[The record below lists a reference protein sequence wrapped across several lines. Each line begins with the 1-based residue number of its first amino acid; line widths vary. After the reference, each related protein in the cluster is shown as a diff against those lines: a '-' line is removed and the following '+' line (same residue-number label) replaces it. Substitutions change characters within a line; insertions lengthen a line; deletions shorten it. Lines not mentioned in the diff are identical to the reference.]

1 MKTLLTLTATLSTAV
16 LITACTTASAEAPAK
31 KPRTIVVWSEGTA
44 PANIYPKDINAAI
57 VEGLKADK
65 RFENDIVIAASINDP
80 DQGINDELLA
90 KTDVLLWWGHKK
102 HGLVSTN
109 LTAKIKQRWMDGK
122 MGFIGLHSAHFAK
135 PNKALM
141 GTACSFSLYKADTTT
156 TKVTVTDKTHP
167 IAKDVPETFTVEN
180 HERYGD
186 PYIVP
191 EGYQCMFEGLS
202 TIKKDGKT
210 DNAKMGFAWESVNGS
225 KSRFFYFQLGHE
237 TNPIYFDP
245 NVRTILANA
254 TEWVMPK

>member
-1 MKTLLTLTATLSTAV
+1 MKQLVALAATVSASMMLTAYAATPAD
-16 LITACTTASAEAPAK
+16 APK

-44 PANIYPKDINAAI
+44 PKNVYPNDINAAI

-65 RFENDIVIAASINDP
+65 RFEKDTIIAASINDP

-102 HGLVSTN
+102 HGQVTDALA
-109 LTAKIKQRWMDGK
+109 AKIKQRWMDGK

-141 GTACSFSLYKADTTT
+141 GTACSFSCYKGDSTT
-156 TKVTVTDKTHP
+156 TKVTITDKSHP
-167 IAKDVPETFTVEN
+167 IAEGVAETFTVEN
-180 HERYGD
+180 AERYGD

-191 EGYQCMFEGLS
+191 EGYKSMFDGLS
-202 TIKKDGKT
+202 ALKDGKT
-210 DNAKMGFAWESVNGS
+210 DNAKMGYAWESVNGS

-237 TNPIYFDP
+237 TNPIYFDT
-245 NVRTILANA
+245 NVRKIIANA
-254 TEWVMPK
+254 TLWVMPK

>member
-1 MKTLLTLTATLSTAV
+1 MKQLVALAATVSASMMLTTYAATPAD
-16 LITACTTASAEAPAK
+16 APK

-44 PANIYPKDINAAI
+44 PKNVYPNDINAAI

-65 RFENDIVIAASINDP
+65 RFEKDTIIAASINDP

-102 HGLVSTN
+102 HGQVSDA
-109 LTAKIKQRWMDGK
+109 LPAKIKQRWMDGK

-141 GTACSFSLYKADTTT
+141 GTACSFSCYKGDSTT
-156 TKVTVTDKTHP
+156 TKVTITDKKHP
-167 IAKDVPETFTVEN
+167 IAEGVAETFTVEN
-180 HERYGD
+180 GERYGD

-191 EGYQCMFEGLS
+191 EGYTCMFEGLS
-202 TIKKDGKT
+202 TLKDGKT

-237 TNPIYFDP
+237 TNPIYFDT
-245 NVRTILANA
+245 NIRKIIANA
-254 TEWVMPK
+254 TLWVMPK

>member
-1 MKTLLTLTATLSTAV
+1 MNTLFAITATISASMMLTACVTAQ
-16 LITACTTASAEAPAK
+16 TETPK

-44 PANIYPKDINAAI
+44 PKNVFPNDINAAI

-65 RFENDIVIAASINDP
+65 RFEKDTIIAASINDA

-102 HGLVSTN
+102 HGQVTDA
-109 LTAKIKQRWMDGK
+109 LTEKIKQRWMDGK

-141 GTACSFSLYKADTTT
+141 GTACSFSCYKGDSTT
-156 TKVTVTDKTHP
+156 TKVTITDKTHP
-167 IAKDVPETFTVEN
+167 IAEGVAETFTVEN
-180 HERYGD
+180 SERYGD

-191 EGYQCMFEGLS
+191 EGYKSMFDGLS
-202 TIKKDGKT
+202 TLKDGKT
-210 DNAKMGFAWESVNGS
+210 DNAKMGYAWESVNGS

-237 TNPIYFDP
+237 TNPIYFDT
-245 NVRTILANA
+245 NVRKIIANA
-254 TEWVMPK
+254 TLWVMPK

>member
-1 MKTLLTLTATLSTAV
+1 MKTLLTLTTTLSTAL
-16 LITACTTASAEAPAK
+16 LITASVTTAQETPQKS
-31 KPRTIVVWSEGTA
+31 RTIVVWSEGTA
-44 PANIYPKDINAAI
+44 PTNIYPKDINAAI
-57 VEGLKADK
+57 VEGLKVDK
-65 RFENDIVIAASINDP
+65 RFANDTIIAASINDP
-80 DQGINDELLA
+80 DQGINDALLA

-167 IAKDVPETFTVEN
+167 IAKDVSETFTVEN

-186 PYIVP
+186 PYVVP
-191 EGYQCMFEGLS
+191 TGYQCMFEGLS
-202 TIKKDGKT
+202 TVKNGTT

-237 TNPIYFDP
+237 TNPIYFDS
-245 NVRTILANA
+245 NVRKILANA

>member
-1 MKTLLTLTATLSTAV
+1 MKSVVAIAATISASIV
-16 LITACTTASAEAPAK
+16 FTACVSTSAEAPK
-31 KPRTIVVWSEGTA
+31 KPRTFVVWSEGTA
-44 PANIYPKDINAAI
+44 PKNVFPNDINAAI

-65 RFENDIVIAASINDP
+65 RFAKDTIIAASISDP
-80 DQGINDELLA
+80 DQGISDELLA

-102 HGLVSTN
+102 HDQVTDA

-141 GTACSFSLYKADTTT
+141 GTACSFSCYKGDSTS
-156 TKVTVTDKTHP
+156 TKVTITDKTHP
-167 IAKDVPETFTVEN
+167 IAEGVAETFTVVNE
-180 HERYGD
+180 ERYGD

-191 EGYQCMFEGLS
+191 EGYKSMFDGLS
-202 TIKKDGKT
+202 TLKDGKT

-245 NVRTILANA
+245 NIRKIIANA

>member
-1 MKTLLTLTATLSTAV
+1 MNRLLTITATLSAAM
-16 LITACTTASAEAPAK
+16 LIAACVTTAQETPK

-44 PANIYPKDINAAI
+44 PTNIYPKDINAAI

-65 RFENDIVIAASINDP
+65 RFANDTIIAASLNDP

-102 HGLVSTN
+102 HAKVSDE

-141 GTACSFSLYKADTTT
+141 GTACSFSCYRTDCTK

-167 IAKDVPETFTVEN
+167 IAAGVPETFTVEN
-180 HERYGD
+180 GERYGD

-191 EGYQCMFEGLS
+191 AGYTCVFEGLS
-202 TIKKDGKT
+202 SLKDGKT
-210 DNAKMGFAWESVNGS
+210 DNAKMVFAWENVNGS
-225 KSRFFYFQLGHE
+225 KSRFVYFQLGHE

-245 NVRTILANA
+245 NVRTIVANA

>member
-1 MKTLLTLTATLSTAV
+1 MNTLFAIAASVSASMMLTAYA
-16 LITACTTASAEAPAK
+16 APTETPK

-44 PANIYPKDINAAI
+44 PKNIYPNDINTAI

-65 RFENDIVIAASINDP
+65 RFEKDTIIAASLSDP
-80 DQGINDELLA
+80 DQGIRDELLA

-102 HGLVSTN
+102 HAQVSDA
-109 LTAKIKQRWMDGK
+109 LPPKIKQRWMDGK

-156 TKVTVTDKTHP
+156 TKVTVTDKKHP
-167 IAKDVPETFTVEN
+167 IAEGVAETFTVEN
-180 HERYGD
+180 GERYGD

-191 EGYQCMFEGLS
+191 EGYACMFEGLS
-202 TIKKDGKT
+202 TIKDGKT
-210 DNAKMGFAWESVNGS
+210 DNAKLGFAWESVNGS

-237 TNPIYFDP
+237 TNPIYFDT
-245 NVRTILANA
+245 NIRKIIGNA
-254 TEWVMPK
+254 TLWVMPK

>member
-1 MKTLLTLTATLSTAV
+1 MNTLFAITATLSASV
-16 LITACTTASAEAPAK
+16 MLTACVTAQTETPK

-44 PANIYPKDINAAI
+44 PKNIYPNDINTAI

-65 RFENDIVIAASINDP
+65 RFEKDTIIAASLSDP

-102 HGLVSTN
+102 HAQVSDA
-109 LTAKIKQRWMDGK
+109 LPPKIKQRWMDGK

-135 PNKALM
+135 PNKLLM

-156 TKVTVTDKTHP
+156 TKVTVTDKKHP
-167 IAKDVPETFTVEN
+167 ISEGIPETFTVEN

-191 EGYQCMFEGLS
+191 EGYTCMFEGLS
-202 TIKKDGKT
+202 TIKDGKT
-210 DNAKMGFAWESVNGS
+210 DNAKLGFAWESVNGS

-237 TNPIYFDP
+237 TNPIYFDT
-245 NVRTILANA
+245 NIRKIIGNA
-254 TEWVMPK
+254 TLWVMPK

>member
-1 MKTLLTLTATLSTAV
+1 MKTLLILAAITVTAPLLFA
-16 LITACTTASAEAPAK
+16 AESKPIALPQ

-44 PANIYPKDINAAI
+44 PTNVYPNDINTAI

-65 RFENDIVIAASINDP
+65 RFANDTIIAASLNDP
-80 DQGINDELLA
+80 DQGINDALLA

-102 HGLVSTN
+102 HKQVGDE

-156 TKVTVTDKTHP
+156 TKVTVTDKNHP
-167 IAKDVPETFTVEN
+167 ISEGIPESFTVEN

-202 TIKKDGKT
+202 TMKNGKT

-245 NVRTILANA
+245 NIRKIVANA
-254 TEWVMPK
+254 TEWVMPNTK

>member
-1 MKTLLTLTATLSTAV
+1 MKALLTLAAITVTAPLLFATDSASVAV
-16 LITACTTASAEAPAK
+16 PQ

-44 PANIYPKDINAAI
+44 PKNVYTNDINSAI

-65 RFENDIVIAASINDP
+65 RFEKDTIIAASISDP

-102 HGLVSTN
+102 HGQVGDA

-156 TKVTVTDKTHP
+156 TKVTVTDKKHP
-167 IAKDVPETFTVEN
+167 IAEGVSETFTVEN

-202 TIKKDGKT
+202 TIKKDGAT
-210 DNAKMGFAWESVNGS
+210 DNAKMGYAWESVNGS

-237 TNPIYFDP
+237 TNPIYFDS
-245 NVRTILANA
+245 NIRKILANA

>member
-1 MKTLLTLTATLSTAV
+1 MKQLVALAATVSASMMLT
-16 LITACTTASAEAPAK
+16 TTYAAAPADAPQ

-44 PANIYPKDINAAI
+44 PKNVFPNDINAAI

-65 RFENDIVIAASINDP
+65 RFEKDTIIAASINDP

-102 HGLVSTN
+102 HGQVTDA

-141 GTACSFSLYKADTTT
+141 GTACSFSCYKGDSTT
-156 TKVTVTDKTHP
+156 TKVTITDKTHP
-167 IAKDVPETFTVEN
+167 ITEGVAETFTVEN
-180 HERYGD
+180 SERYGD

-191 EGYQCMFEGLS
+191 EGYKSMFDGLS
-202 TIKKDGKT
+202 TLKDGKT

-237 TNPIYFDP
+237 TNPIYFDT
-245 NVRTILANA
+245 NVRKIIANA
-254 TEWVMPK
+254 TLWVMPK